1 MAKVRDSHLYGL
13 RNRILHLVAEDRH
26 AAMLRVGADV
36 LSGLAGS
43 RYDQA
48 AARRGLVPY
57 LPEGAADLD
66 LADPR
71 IATAL
76 EFGWKAGY
84 RQGSDRA
91 LFHADAVLIGAD
103 LRRQLAITD
112 RRTA

>member
-48 AARRGLVPY
+48 AARHGLVPH
-57 LPEGAADLD
+57 LPEGTADLD
-66 LADPR
+66 LTDP
-71 IATAL
+71 ALAAAL

-84 RQGSDRA
+84 REGSDRA
-91 LFHADAVLIGAD
+91 LSHADAVLIGAEN
-103 LRRQLAITD
+103 QLAITD